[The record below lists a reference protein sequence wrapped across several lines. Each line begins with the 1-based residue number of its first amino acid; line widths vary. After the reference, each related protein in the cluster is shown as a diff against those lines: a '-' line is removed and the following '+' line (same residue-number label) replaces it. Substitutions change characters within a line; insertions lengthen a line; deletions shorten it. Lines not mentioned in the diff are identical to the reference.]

1 MKLRYQLYI
10 FILFLSAI
18 LFFVL
23 TINYISYKNQY
34 DEDLKRFVNSEVR
47 LHKKAISNSI
57 LNRSIEFN
65 DAGDLFLNIAN
76 DALILLKKD
85 SSRDLDELK
94 LFLKKKYNLKNYDFE
109 LYLIDK
115 SYVIYKTT
123 DLKDLNLDLTNI
135 SDAKALMNRSLDGN
149 IYFSKFI
156 NSDPINLEYRLY
168 AYASLS
174 KDKFL
179 ELSFINTQI
188 KNSSISFVVENL
200 QSNNSVRV
208 YRVF

>member
-76 DALILLKKD
+76 DALTLLKK
-85 SSRDLDELK
+85 
-94 LFLKKKYNLKNYDFE
+94 
-109 LYLIDK
+109 I
-115 SYVIYKTT
+115 T
-123 DLKDLNLDLTNI
+123 
-135 SDAKALMNRSLDGN
+135 
-149 IYFSKFI
+149 
-156 NSDPINLEYRLY
+156 
-168 AYASLS
+168 
-174 KDKFL
+174 
-179 ELSFINTQI
+179 
-188 KNSSISFVVENL
+188 VEI
-200 QSNNSVRV
+200 
-208 YRVF
+208 

>member
-123 DLKDLNLDLTNI
+123 
-135 SDAKALMNRSLDGN
+135 
-149 IYFSKFI
+149 
-156 NSDPINLEYRLY
+156 
-168 AYASLS
+168 
-174 KDKFL
+174 
-179 ELSFINTQI
+179 
-188 KNSSISFVVENL
+188 
-200 QSNNSVRV
+200 
-208 YRVF
+208 